1 MTALVLYH
9 DTYACTGS
17 AGATAPDLVLLH
29 GWGMHSVVWDPIV
42 PALLEHY
49 QVTVIDL
56 PGMGRSPLPGGH
68 YDLDYVIQHLLAV
81 APARAVWMGWSLG
94 GEIATA
100 IAARYPERVS
110 ALLLVASNPSFAR
123 RDDWSCAMPS
133 EQLQQFRDFYEE
145 DPEGTLIR
153 FLSLQCR
160 GSRRMKE
167 DIRFLQEILY
177 LQGLPAPQALRA
189 GLRLLAEVDVREL
202 ILEALP
208 MFSRE
213 EMGDHALKL
222 DAADRTFKGAT
233 REFKRCVW
241 GGGTARK
248 EKCTAQINW
257 WYFRTPARSNAQLE
271 DELATVR

>member
-1 MTALVLYH
+1 MSALVLYH

-17 AGATAPDLVLLH
+17 ACTGPACESAPDLVLLH

-56 PGMGRSPLPGGH
+56 PGMGRSPLPRGD
-68 YDLDYVIQHLLAV
+68 YDLNYVIQHVLAV

-100 IAARYPERVS
+100 IAARHPERVS
-110 ALLLVASNPSFAR
+110 ALLLVASNPSFAQR
-123 RDDWSCAMPS
+123 EDWPCAMVS
-133 EQLQQFRDFYEE
+133 QQLQQFRDFYEE

-167 DIRFLQEILY
+167 DLRFLQEIMY

-189 GLRLLAEVDVREL
+189 GLRLLAELDVRADFQRLTQPVQIVLGANDVLVPATLAPTLQALAHGSPRICQISVLAESGHVPFL
-202 ILEALP
+202 SEPDAFLAAILPFL
-208 MFSRE
+208 
-213 EMGDHALKL
+213 
-222 DAADRTFKGAT
+222 
-233 REFKRCVW
+233 V
-241 GGGTARK
+241 
-248 EKCTAQINW
+248 AQ
-257 WYFRTPARSNAQLE
+257 RG
-271 DELATVR
+271 